1 MAREGYLRRTK
12 IERGFRTGA
21 NGDRLQEPLWLFQLK
36 QRLFLAACAVTLLLL
51 SLSTLLSLL
60 YPPVTY
66 AAAVYSAV
74 ADAGTGGR
82 GVNLREGVRVFQVRR
97 ERVRGSVR
105 GSVSV
110 SGGGREGRR
119 QARGPARG
127 REGRASA
134 RSGSLAPKHA
144 APVCIGWHR
153 RLRGTGDC
161 ESALT
166 RPQSACR
173 PSFSPRRPPSF
184 SARPASECAWCAGTP
199 AACGTCSGCRVLRP
213 RC

>member
-1 MAREGYLRRTK
+1 VAREGYLRRTK

-105 GSVSV
+105 GSVRVSV
-110 SGGGREGRR
+110 RGSGGGREGRR

-127 REGRASA
+127 REGGQGLGSLGA
-134 RSGSLAPKHA
+134 RS
-144 APVCIGWHR
+144 
-153 RLRGTGDC
+153 LRSTLRPSVQAGTGDC
-161 ESALT
+161 AAQAT
-166 RPQSACR
+166 
-173 PSFSPRRPPSF
+173 
-184 SARPASECAWCAGTP
+184 ARVP
-199 AACGTCSGCRVLRP
+199 
-213 RC
+213 